1 MAKDS
6 ATIVILGAGLG
17 GIVAAYEARQH
28 ARKKDKVIVINETSD
43 YTFIPSAPWVLVG
56 WRKRKEI
63 AVDLVKPLKKKNID
77 FIVGKAERLEPD
89 TKTIKMG
96 DGSSVSYDYLV
107 IATGPEL
114 AFDAIE
120 GLGPD
125 GYTQSV
131 CHIDHAEQAYH
142 KFEEFC
148 KNPGPLIV
156 GAVQGASCYG
166 PAYETAMIIDTEL
179 KKRKIRDQVPMT
191 FVTSE
196 PFIGHL
202 GLGGVGDTK
211 GLLESEMRDRHIDWI
226 TNAKVTRIT
235 ADMMYVEE
243 INDDGSIKKTHEL
256 PTSYSMMLP
265 QFRGVP
271 AVRDIDG
278 LVNPGGFIIVDKH
291 QRNPKYPEIFGIGV
305 CIAIAPPKPTPV
317 PCGVPKTGFMIESMV
332 TASMENIGAILR
344 GKEPKSEGTWN
355 AICIADFGDGGVMFV
370 AEPQIPP
377 RNVNW
382 AASGKWVHT
391 AKIQFEKMFLGRI
404 RKGKTDN
411 AFENLTLKMLGAKKI
426 K

>member
-1 MAKDS
+1 MAR
-6 ATIVILGAGLG
+6 IVVLGAGLG
-17 GIVAAYEARQH
+17 GAVAAYEARKYVR
-28 ARKKDKVIVINETSD
+28 AKDEVIVINETSD

-63 AVDLVKPLKKKNID
+63 AVDLIKPMKRKKID
-77 FIVGKAERLEPD
+77 FVVGKAVKVDPEAKAVQME
-89 TKTIKMG
+89 
-96 DGSSVSYDYLV
+96 DGSKVDFDYLV

-125 GYTQSV
+125 AHTQSI
-131 CHIDHAEQAYH
+131 CHIDHAEQAYNA
-142 KFEEFC
+142 FEEFC
-148 KNPGPLIV
+148 RNPGPLIV

-179 KKRKIRDQVPMT
+179 RKRKIRDKVPMT
-191 FVTSE
+191 FVTAE

-211 GLLESEMRDRHIDWI
+211 GLLESEMRERHIDWI
-226 TNAKVTRIT
+226 TNAKVTKVT
-235 ADMMYVEE
+235 ADTMHVEE
-243 INDDGSIKKTHEL
+243 INEDGSVKQTHEL
-256 PTSYSMMLP
+256 PQSYAMMLP

-271 AVRDIDG
+271 AVREIEG

-291 QRNPKYPEIFGIGV
+291 QRNPKYPDVFGIGV

-332 TASMENIGAILR
+332 TATMENIGQLVR
-344 GKEPKSEGTWN
+344 GKEPKSEATWN
-355 AICIADFGDGGVMFV
+355 AICIADFGDGGVMFI

-382 AASGKWVHT
+382 STSGGWVHS
-391 AKIQFEKMFLGRI
+391 AKIRFEKTFLNRI
-404 RKGKTDN
+404 RKGKTDDV
-411 AFENLTLKMLGAKKI
+411 FESTILKILGARKI
-426 K
+426 KM